1 MSYFE
6 EIRKRGRVVNPFFVM
21 MGIDVDSFG
30 EGTARLSMR
39 VRPDMHNGVGWMQGG
54 IFTAMADEAMALA
67 LYSVVLPGEGIA
79 TISETTSFLKGA
91 RKDDL
96 LVATGRVVRKGRR
109 VAFTESEVRRDS
121 DAGEVLARCAAA
133 FAIVE
138 KPDPAS
144 SGHGSRKKR

>member
-6 EIRKRGRVVNPFFVM
+6 ELKRRGRDANPYFVM
-21 MGIDVDSFG
+21 MGIEVDSIG

-39 VRPDMHNGVGWMQGG
+39 VRPDMQNGVGWMQGG

-67 LYSVVLPGEGIA
+67 LYSILAPGEGIA

-91 RKDDL
+91 KDEF

-109 VAFTESEVRRDS
+109 VAFAEGEVRKES
-121 DAGEVLARCAAA
+121 GEGEILARCAAA
-133 FAIVE
+133 FAIL
-138 KPDPAS
+138 
-144 SGHGSRKKR
+144 